1 MHATRFLYRR
11 NTRQDLHISVH
22 TLKPFSF
29 PGGIWCRGLLISVNT
44 QTHISFSLLR
54 EYDAKV
60 TLFLSTHTSRF
71 LCLGIER
78 QGWLIFVCIHLFIL
92 IITKFLFL
100 IDLFW
105 FTSLFF
111 LSFHLRVLFSSY
123 PFFYFF
129 HSRFP
134 FLFSYFLLLTH
145 SFPHS
150 ITYFCFLC
158 FYFHLLIQPFALFII
173 HFFLTLLLYRL
184 LISYLSIPSIYSS
197 HPSFLFILFL
207 TPTYS
212 PFHSLH
218 HSFLSHSFS
227 FPST

>member
-1 MHATRFLYRR
+1 MYVF
-11 NTRQDLHISVH
+11 ISSY
-22 TLKPFSF
+22 LS
-29 PGGIWCRGLLISVNT
+29 LL
-44 QTHISFSLLR
+44 SFSSSSIYFDLLP
-54 EYDAKV
+54 Y
-60 TLFLSTHTSRF
+60 FFS
-71 LCLGIER
+71 
-78 QGWLIFVCIHLFIL
+78 LFISEFSSPPP
-92 IITKFLFL
+92 I
-100 IDLFW
+100 
-105 FTSLFF
+105 LFF
-111 LSFHLRVLFSSY
+111 S
-123 PFFYFF
+123 FF

-158 FYFHLLIQPFALFII
+158 FYFHVIHPFTLFII

-218 HSFLSHSFS
+218 HSFLSHSFT